1 MSLWI
6 MMADIIAET
15 FKQYGGATQPFTL
28 NNIKTYAR
36 ITSIYDGDTMHA
48 VIPVLGSYFKFSI
61 RMYGID
67 TCEIKSKISVN
78 KDAAFRARN
87 RVIEL
92 VTKKPFNE
100 DVMKT
105 KKQIE
110 AMLEKDV
117 YIVWLH
123 CLEMDKYGRV
133 LAKVYA
139 SDKEEQ
145 TFSDILI
152 NEKLG
157 YAYFGD
163 TKKTEAE
170 QI

>member
-1 MSLWI
+1 
-6 MMADIIAET
+6 
-15 FKQYGGATQPFTL
+15 
-28 NNIKTYAR
+28 
-36 ITSIYDGDTMHA
+36 MH
-48 VIPVLGSYFKFSI
+48 
-61 RMYGID
+61 GID
-67 TCEIKSKISVN
+67 TCEMKSKNALN
-78 KDAAFRARN
+78 KDFALRARN

-92 VTKKPFNE
+92 VTKKPFDE
-100 DVMKT
+100 GYLKT

-139 SDKEEQ
+139 SDKEDQ